1 MPMTTES
8 MAGEEAGND
17 YRQILDQGYLP
28 IREVAR
34 STGIN
39 AVTLRAWERR
49 YGLIVPY
56 RTPKGHRLYSPANL
70 ERIHAILAWLARGV
84 AVGQVKALLDH
95 GHTPQAPST
104 DNWSRQRNELLEC
117 IAELNER
124 RLDER
129 FNAALALYP
138 ASTLAEQLLWPLF
151 GDLRQRWQGQ
161 FGARL
166 EQVFFFSWLRS
177 KLATRIYHGNR
188 QLGGAPLL
196 LINLGEAPM
205 EPGLWLSAWLASA
218 SDCPVEVFDWPLPPG
233 ELLTAVEQIAPRAL
247 LLYAEQT
254 LDGALLRRH
263 LPRLAAQSPVPVL
276 IAGPSAHIH
285 RDALADL
292 QSAVDPLAAHAWL
305 QRHGLLGAREVNPC
319 SN

>member
-1 MPMTTES
+1 MTSTDII
-8 MAGEEAGND
+8 ADEEVGTD
-17 YRQILDQGYLP
+17 YRQALDEGYLP

-70 ERIHAILAWLARGV
+70 ERIHAILSWLARGV

-95 GHTPQAPST
+95 GQEPQPPST
-104 DNWSRQRNELLEC
+104 DNWSRLRNELLTC
-117 IAELNER
+117 IVQLDER
-124 RLDER
+124 HLDER
-129 FNAALALYP
+129 FNASLALYP
-138 ASTLAEQLLWPLF
+138 VATLVEQLLWPLL

-161 FGARL
+161 FGARA

-188 QLGGAPLL
+188 QSTGAPLL

-218 SDCPVEVFDWPLPPG
+218 GECPVEVFDWPLPPN
-233 ELLTAVEQIAPRAL
+233 ELLAALEQIAPRAV
-247 LLYAEQT
+247 LLYAEQALDST
-254 LDGALLRRH
+254 LVRRH
-263 LPRLAAQSPVPVL
+263 LPRLAEQSPVPLL
-276 IAGPSAHIH
+276 IAGPAAHIH
-285 RDALADL
+285 RDALIDL
-292 QSAVDPLAAHAWL
+292 QSAIDPLAAHAWL
-305 QRHGLLGAREVNPC
+305 MDQGLLCLQEVSPC
-319 SN
+319 AD

>member
-1 MPMTTES
+1 MTSENFVDDDT
-8 MAGEEAGND
+8 GQD
-17 YRQILDQGYLP
+17 YRQALEEGYLP

-84 AVGQVKALLDH
+84 AVSQVKALLDH
-95 GHTPQAPST
+95 GQVPQASSS
-104 DNWSRQRNELLEC
+104 DNWACQRNEMLGC
-117 IAELNER
+117 IVQLNER
-124 RLDER
+124 RLDDR
-129 FNAALALYP
+129 FNSALALYP
-138 ASTLAEQLLWPLF
+138 ASTLAEQLFWPLL

-161 FGARL
+161 FGARA
-166 EQVFFFSWLRS
+166 EQVFFLSWLRS

-188 QLGGAPLL
+188 QVGGAPLL

-205 EPGLWLSAWLASA
+205 EPGLWLCAWLASA
-218 SDCPVEVFDWPLPPG
+218 SDCPVEVFDWPLPPN
-233 ELLTAVEQIAPRAL
+233 ELLTALEHIAPRAL
-247 LLYAEQT
+247 LLYAEEA
-254 LDGALLRRH
+254 LDGTLVRRQ
-263 LPRLAAQSPVPVL
+263 LPRLAEQCPVPLL
-276 IAGPSAHIH
+276 IAGPAAHIH
-285 RDALADL
+285 RDALNGL
-292 QSAVDPLAAHAWL
+292 QSASDPLAAHAWL
-305 QRHGLLGAREVNPC
+305 FHQGLLGAQEVTPC

>member
-1 MPMTTES
+1 MTN
-8 MAGEEAGND
+8 AQLADEEIGHD
-17 YRQILDQGYLP
+17 YRQALDEGFLP

-70 ERIHAILAWLARGV
+70 ERIGAILAWLSRGV

-95 GHTPQAPST
+95 NQAPQPASS
-104 DNWSRQRNELLEC
+104 DNWSCLRGELLDC
-117 IAELNER
+117 ISALNER
-124 RLDER
+124 RLDDR
-129 FNAALALYP
+129 FNASLTLYP
-138 ASTLAEQLLWPLF
+138 ASTLVEQLLWPLL
-151 GDLRQRWQGQ
+151 GELDQRWQGQ

-177 KLATRIYHGNR
+177 KLATRVYHSNR
-188 QLGGAPLL
+188 QVGGAPLL

-218 SDCPVEVFDWPLPPG
+218 SDCPVEVFDWPLPPH
-233 ELLTAVEQIAPRAL
+233 ELLTALEHVAPRAL
-247 LLYAEQT
+247 LLYADQA
-254 LDGALLRRH
+254 LDNTLLRRH
-263 LPRLAAQSPVPVL
+263 LPRLAEQSPVPLL
-276 IAGPSAHIH
+276 IAGPAAHIH
-285 RDALADL
+285 RDALAGL
-292 QSAVDPLAAHAWL
+292 HSATDPLAAHAWL
-305 QRHGLLGAREVNPC
+305 LSHGLLGAQEVTPC

>member
-1 MPMTTES
+1 MTTEDI
-8 MAGEEAGND
+8 ADEEIGND
-17 YRQILDQGYLP
+17 YRQALNEGYLP

-70 ERIHAILAWLARGV
+70 ERIHAILSWLARGV

-95 GHTPQAPST
+95 GQVPQPPST
-104 DNWSRQRNELLEC
+104 DNWSRLRNELLGC
-117 IAELNER
+117 IAQLDER
-124 RLDER
+124 RLDDR

-138 ASTLAEQLLWPLF
+138 VATLVEQLLWPLL

-161 FGARL
+161 FGARA

-177 KLATRIYHGNR
+177 KLATRIYHSNR
-188 QLGGAPLL
+188 QIGGPPLL
-196 LINLGEAPM
+196 LVNLGEAPM

-218 SDCPVEVFDWPLPPG
+218 GECPVEVFDWPLPTN
-233 ELLTAVEQIAPRAL
+233 ELLTALEHIAPRAV
-247 LLYAEQT
+247 LLYAEQA
-254 LDGALLRRH
+254 LDGTLVRRQ
-263 LPRLAAQSPVPVL
+263 LPRLAEQCPVPLL
-276 IAGPSAHIH
+276 IAGPAAHIH

-292 QSAVDPLAAHAWL
+292 QSACDPLAAHAWL
-305 QRHGLLGAREVNPC
+305 TNQGLLGLSEVTPC
-319 SN
+319 AD

>member
-1 MPMTTES
+1 MTN
-8 MAGEEAGND
+8 AQLADEEIGYD
-17 YRQILDQGYLP
+17 YRQALDEGFLP

-70 ERIHAILAWLARGV
+70 ERISAILAWLSRGV

-95 GHTPQAPST
+95 NQAPQPASS
-104 DNWSRQRNELLEC
+104 DNWSCLRGELLDC
-117 IAELNER
+117 ISALNER
-124 RLDER
+124 RLDDR
-129 FNAALALYP
+129 FNASLTLYP
-138 ASTLAEQLLWPLF
+138 ASTLVEQLLWPLL
-151 GDLRQRWQGQ
+151 GELDQRWQGQ

-177 KLATRIYHGNR
+177 KLATRVYHSNR
-188 QLGGAPLL
+188 QVGGAPLL

-205 EPGLWLSAWLASA
+205 EPGLWLSAWLAST
-218 SDCPVEVFDWPLPPG
+218 SDCPVEVFDWPLPPH
-233 ELLTAVEQIAPRAL
+233 ELLTALEHVAPRAL
-247 LLYAEQT
+247 LLYADKA
-254 LDGALLRRH
+254 LDNTLLRRH
-263 LPRLAAQSPVPVL
+263 LPRLAEQSPVPLL
-276 IAGPSAHIH
+276 IAGPAAHIH
-285 RDALADL
+285 RDALAGL
-292 QSAVDPLAAHAWL
+292 HSATDPLAAYAWL
-305 QRHGLLGAREVNPC
+305 LSHGLLGAQEVTPC